1 MPNAVVP
8 TVVSTPDINRGTT
21 NIQLPAEVSQEIWAK
36 VLEESVFMRLADKVD
51 MPGSGKT
58 IQTITGE
65 PEAEW
70 VDETAPKP
78 VSTHSFGKK
87 SVTPYKL
94 AVIEPFSMEFMRDK
108 KKLYNEC
115 VRRLPKA
122 LSKKFDSTIIS
133 TTAPGSG
140 FDVLGGCTKVSL
152 LEDRANGITAYD
164 RFVTIDGIIA
174 AADGI
179 MNGIALATQGK
190 SLVLGAKDGQGHPL
204 FTSGV
209 ESNTVGNILGSK
221 VIVAKGVY
229 KAGTA
234 ASGTSGQ
241 EGYVAGI
248 PAIVGVAGD
257 WDDAQ
262 YGTVEG
268 IKMDVSK
275 EATLITED
283 GIISLFQQ
291 NMVAV
296 RVEIEVGFVVKDA
309 SEFVLLTG
317 NVPSAA

>member
-1 MPNAVVP
+1 MTATVP
-8 TVVSTPDINRGTT
+8 TVIEDPNINRGTS
-21 NIQLPAEVSQEIWAK
+21 NIVLPAEVSQEIWAK
-36 VLEESVFMRLADKVD
+36 VLEESVFMRLATKTE

-65 PEAEW
+65 PEADW
-70 VDETAPKP
+70 VDETDPKP

-87 SVTPYKL
+87 SITPYKL
-94 AVIEPFSMEFMRDK
+94 AVIEPFSMEFIRDK

-122 LSKKFDSTIIS
+122 LSKKFDSTVIGTS
-133 TTAPGSG
+133 APGSG
-140 FDVLGGCTKVSL
+140 FDVLGSCTKVSL
-152 LEDRANGITAYD
+152 LEDSSNHITAYD
-164 RFVTIDGIIA
+164 RFVAIDGTIA

-204 FTSGV
+204 FTPGV
-209 ESNTVGNILGSK
+209 ESNTIGNILGSK
-221 VIVAKGVY
+221 VIVAKSVY

-241 EGYVAGI
+241 AGYVAGV

-257 WDDAQ
+257 WDDAL

-268 IKMDVSK
+268 VKMDISK
-275 EATLITED
+275 EATLITDD

-296 RVEIEVGFVVKDA
+296 RVEIEVGFVVKST

-317 NVPSAA
+317 NIPTA